1 LLKLSEPERKQNIM
15 KLLENKW
22 ALITGSSRGV
32 GQQIALGLAQRKC
45 NIIVHGRTKQ
55 NVAETLRSLK
65 AYDVQTHVVV
75 GELSSHKGID
85 AIIAG
90 MKAGPKRVD
99 ILYNN
104 AAIQNEWK
112 SIWKFTVEEWQAI
125 FQVNVFAMVA
135 LCNAFAPGMM
145 RRGYGRI
152 INLTS
157 GVRDIPQLAPYSAS
171 KAAVDKYS
179 SDLAAELKDTNV
191 LVNYLD
197 PGWLKTDMGG
207 PHADHAVETVLP
219 GALVPALLDDF
230 GPSGRFYAAQDYRE
244 SER

>member
-1 LLKLSEPERKQNIM
+1 M

-22 ALITGSSRGV
+22 ALVTGSSRGV
-32 GQQIALGLAQRKC
+32 GQQIALGLAQRQC
-45 NIIVHGRTKQ
+45 NVIVHGRTKA
-55 NVAETLRSLK
+55 NVAETLRLLK

-75 GELSSHKGID
+75 GELSSREGID

-90 MKAGPKRVD
+90 VKTGPKRVD

-112 SIWKFTVEEWQAI
+112 PIWKITPDEWQAV
-125 FQVNVFAMVA
+125 FQVNVFAMIA
-135 LCNAFAPGMM
+135 LCNAFAPGMK

-157 GVRDIPQLAPYSAS
+157 GIRDIPQLAPYSVS

-179 SDLAAELKDTNV
+179 RDLAAELKDTNV

-207 PHADHAVETVLP
+207 ANAENAVESVLP
-219 GALVPALLDDF
+219 GALVPALLDDN

-244 SER
+244 LER